1 MPHKTRVW
9 FKIYENGPNKSGF
22 SLLTL
27 TAAWTAGGGVL
38 EAAGLECAE
47 AKAEVSEGLRAG
59 AGISTAAVVRHLC
72 TGVTTVG
79 W

>member
-9 FKIYENGPNKSGF
+9 FKIYENGPKKSCF

-38 EAAGLECAE
+38 EADGLECAE